1 MRKYIIEKNTMLID
15 FSSIK
20 TLIIEFIS
28 KVTRE
33 DIAVYRGLDIGT
45 ILPFAKDDSRVKS
58 VVVF

>member
-1 MRKYIIEKNTMLID
+1 MRKYIVEKNTIIVD
-15 FSSIK
+15 FNSIK

-33 DIAVYRGLDIGT
+33 DIAAYRGLDFGT
-45 ILPFAKDDSRVKS
+45 IVPFAQDDSRVKS

>member
-15 FSSIK
+15 FSSTK

-33 DIAVYRGLDIGT
+33 DIAAYRGLDIGT
-45 ILPFAKDDSRVKS
+45 ILPFARDDSRVIS